1 MVNDL
6 VTWITTALSSW
17 NPNIVIFIISMLPIL
32 EMRGGMIAATLMN
45 VPYVQALIICMVGNI
60 LPIPFLLLFIK
71 KLLDWMKKFRLMGR
85 FAAWIE
91 NHALKKRGTIDKFG
105 FWGLIIFVGIP
116 LPGTGAWTG
125 SVLAS
130 LLGIPVKKSSLAAG
144 IGVCLCAVIM
154 SIITYFI
161 PWVIKTLLA

>member
-1 MVNDL
+1 MEGL
-6 VTWITTALSSW
+6 VTWITEALASW
-17 NPNIVIFIISMLPIL
+17 NPTVVVFIISMLPIL

-45 VPYVQALIICMVGNI
+45 VPYVQALIVCMVGNI
-60 LPIPFLLLFIK
+60 LPIPFLLFFIS
-71 KLLDWMKKFRLMGR
+71 KLLNWMKKFKTMGR
-85 FAAWIE
+85 FARWIE

-130 LLGIPVKKSSLAAG
+130 LLEIPVKKSSLAAG

-154 SIITYFI
+154 SIITYLI
-161 PWVIKTLLA
+161 PWLINLIIA